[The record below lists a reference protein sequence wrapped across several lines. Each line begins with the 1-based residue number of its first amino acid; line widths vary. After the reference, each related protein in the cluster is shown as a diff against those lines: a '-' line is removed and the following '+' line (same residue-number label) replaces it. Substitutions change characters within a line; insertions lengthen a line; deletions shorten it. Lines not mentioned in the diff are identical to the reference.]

1 MRTKACVTRFNNSR
15 VTHCPHFLS
24 SQDTAIQFSK
34 SLFPHIISQ
43 LKPLTEI
50 GQEWERTWN
59 GQPSHYHWQ
68 SLAIHHFPRLLLSYL
83 HKGRMRAISSL
94 TTESATV
101 IRWWQVQGT
110 EWWPWKRYVHVLTL
124 RTCKCHLIWKKWSL
138 QIKLRIL
145 RGGHHHRL

>member
-15 VTHCPHFLS
+15 ATHCPHFLS
-24 SQDTAIQFSK
+24 SQDTAVQFSK
-34 SLFPHIISQ
+34 SVTPYNFPVETIDWNRAGMG
-43 LKPLTEI
+43 EDM
-50 GQEWERTWN
+50 N
-59 GQPSHYHWQ
+59 GQPSHYHLQ
-68 SLAIHHFPRLLLSYL
+68 SPAIHHFPRLLLSHL

-101 IRWWQVQGT
+101 IRWWQVQWT

-124 RTCKCHLIWKKWSL
+124 RTCKCHLIGKKWSL